1 MCVWGWCLFSIFQF
15 QNTICKDEDV
25 FVGVSAFLEGEGEG
39 GMEVLVAEYL
49 WLYSSRIAFTLIH
62 PPPPHHTPNSPPS
75 SMPSFTQRTS
85 PHHPPH
91 LPLTHLPP
99 LPLHTHSRRS
109 QTSTPVPLRSPA
121 KARALDERRRALRAK
136 IFKISVLQKK

>member
-49 WLYSSRIAFTLIH
+49 WLYSSSIAFTLIH
-62 PPPPHHTPNSPPS
+62 PPPPHHSQNSPPS
-75 SMPSFTQRTS
+75 SMPSSTQRTS

-99 LPLHTHSRRS
+99 PSSTHTLAPQSDIDSCTVEISCKGARSRRA
-109 QTSTPVPLRSPA
+109 TTC
-121 KARALDERRRALRAK
+121 
-136 IFKISVLQKK
+136 FKSKNI